1 MLGLNFYFSYFKD
14 ALMRKISKLLIILLV
29 YILVFSSLIAFAQLF
44 NSGFGKVR
52 VQSIV
57 LDNAGIPVN
66 GYLYEPKNAEAL
78 GNLPA
83 VVLIH
88 GVMNAKETMSGI
100 SLELAR
106 RGVIALTIDAIG
118 HGNTGGRRDSTED
131 STLGVSSAIQ
141 YLRSLTYV
149 NSSNI
154 GLAGHSMG
162 VGAIRAASLIEGNV
176 KAHIFIGGLSLS
188 SDATIYGELNN
199 STPSNLLIAIGQ
211 YDEVFD
217 DLDEVE
223 SELKPVFG
231 TTEKVV
237 IDQVYGSFSDLSAR
251 KLIVPKT
258 NHLFEPSNRKLVK
271 ESIDWMLQAFDGE
284 DNKSVLLYPYRDI
297 FITVSFFLFVGF
309 FIPLASIASDIS
321 FFRKQKTEEEQVDV
335 EFSLWKTGLIW
346 SFLHIVLFVPPILLF
361 GMGSV
366 IIPLSLGFT
375 AIFWVFSLA
384 IVGSI
389 WILINLKRKNP
400 DTGYKEIIKD
410 IAKRFS
416 NWRMLIFALEC
427 FLILVI
433 IDLIVEQI
441 PGISMKLIVPL
452 FNNFS
457 WLRMAMLLILLPFMF
472 LFFSVDGIFISG
484 IYKAKIKEKT
494 LSARILT
501 IAKIVG
507 IKILPLVLVLL
518 IQYIPLILFDF
529 KILSGFLGFSMQ
541 FIIMLLPLFIIYTII
556 TTWLYDRTGTLES
569 GALLNAFLFAWTLS
583 TLLPIN

>member
-1 MLGLNFYFSYFKD
+1 
-14 ALMRKISKLLIILLV
+14 MRKISKLLIILLV
-29 YILVFSSLIAFAQLF
+29 YILIFSSLIAFAQLF
-44 NSGFGKVR
+44 NTGFGKVK
-52 VQSIV
+52 VDSIII
-57 LDNAGIPVN
+57 DNEGIPVN

-106 RGVIALTIDAIG
+106 RGVVALTIDATG
-118 HGNTGGRRDSTED
+118 HGNTGGRRYDTED
-131 STLGVSSAIQ
+131 SSLGVSSAIQ
-141 YLRSLTYV
+141 YLRSLVYV

-154 GLAGHSMG
+154 GLVGHSMG
-162 VGAIRAASLIEGNV
+162 VSAIRAASLTEGNV
-176 KAHIFIGGLSLS
+176 KAHIFVGGLSLS
-188 SDATIYGELNN
+188 SNVSIYGELDGT
-199 STPSNLLIAIGQ
+199 SPSNLLIAIGQ
-211 YDEVFD
+211 YDEIFD
-217 DLDEVE
+217 DLEEVKN
-223 SELKPVFG
+223 ELKPVFG
-231 TTEKVV
+231 TSEKVV
-237 IDQVYGSFSDLSAR
+237 VDQVYGSFSDLSAR
-251 KLIVPKT
+251 KLIIPKT
-258 NHLFEPSNRKLVK
+258 NHLFEPINRKLVR
-271 ESIDWMLQAFDGE
+271 ESIDWMLQTFDGE
-284 DNKSVLLYPYRDI
+284 NNKSVLLYPYRDI
-297 FITVSFFLFVGF
+297 FITISFFLFVGF

-321 FFRKQKTEEEQVDV
+321 FFRKQKTEEEEQVDV

-346 SFLHIVLFVPPILLF
+346 SFLHIVMFVPPILLF
-361 GMGSV
+361 GMSAV

-375 AIFWVFSLA
+375 AIFWVSSLA
-384 IVGSI
+384 IVGST

-400 DTGYKEIIKD
+400 EIEYKEIIKD
-410 IAKRFS
+410 IVKRFS

-457 WLRMAMLLILLPFMF
+457 WLRMGMLLILLPFMF

-484 IYKAKIKEKT
+484 IYRAKLKERT
-494 LSARILT
+494 VSARILAT
-501 IAKIVG
+501 TKIVG
-507 IKILPLVLVLL
+507 IKIIPLVLVLL

-541 FIIMLLPLFIIYTII
+541 FIIMLLPLFIVYTII

-569 GALLNAFLFAWTLS
+569 GALLNAFLFAWTLA